1 MPGSNSRASNV
12 DAEALSFTV
21 HNVAEPGLESRRTR
35 NGRLK
40 MLAVL
45 LVCAA
50 PVIASY
56 FTYFVI
62 RPEGRTNYG
71 ALILPTKAMPS
82 LPLRQLDGTA
92 IAADTLKGQW
102 LLVVVGPS
110 TCGET
115 CEKQLLMQ
123 RQLREML
130 GRDRDR
136 LDKLWLVTDGGQ
148 PAAALRAAAEA
159 APGVQILQVDRD
171 ALARWL
177 SPAEGHSLDQHLYV
191 VDPMGDWMMRMPAD
205 PDPARI
211 KRDLERLMRGSSG
224 WDKPGR

>member
-1 MPGSNSRASNV
+1 MPGSNSRASNA

-21 HNVAEPGLESRRTR
+21 HNVAEPGLDSRRTR

-62 RPEGRTNYG
+62 RPENRTNYG
-71 ALILPTKAMPS
+71 ALIVPTRPMPA
-82 LPLRQLDGTA
+82 LPLRQLDGA
-92 IAADTLKGQW
+92 PVAADSLKGQW
-102 LLVVVGPS
+102 LLVVVGPAS
-110 TCGET
+110 CGAN

-136 LDKLWLVTDGGQ
+136 LDKLWLITDGRQ
-148 PAAALRAAAEA
+148 PAAALRTAAEA
-159 APGVQILQVDRD
+159 APAVQILQIDRE
-171 ALARWL
+171 ALASWL
-177 SPAEGHSLDQHLYV
+177 SPAEGHSLEQHLYV

>member
-1 MPGSNSRASNV
+1 MSGSNSRAPNAE
-12 DAEALSFTV
+12 AEALSFTV

-71 ALILPTKAMPS
+71 ELILPTKAMPA
-82 LPLRQLDGTA
+82 LPLRQLDGTSV
-92 IAADTLKGQW
+92 AANTLKGQW

-110 TCGET
+110 TCGEA

-136 LDKLWLVTDGGQ
+136 LDKLWLITDGGQ

-159 APGVQILQVDRD
+159 APSVQILQVERE
-171 ALARWL
+171 ALASWL
-177 SPAEGHSLDQHLYV
+177 SPADGHSLEQHLYV

-205 PDPARI
+205 PEPARV